1 MADLR
6 IQFSE
11 EMVGTGHPVKADTL
25 NRLSLVE
32 HNNDGTHKYNIT
44 GAPELD
50 LREFLP
56 AGFVTDGSVDYS
68 SEIQACISAGKR
80 IFIPAGTWLCENLN
94 VRGYRNIRGA
104 GRGNTVLKIPAS
116 STSWLIN
123 SSDGATGAWLPY
135 SSISDLTIDG
145 SSSTTALGGIYAEF
159 ITQWNFE
166 RITMY
171 GFFNP
176 AAVGLKLDHVYQ
188 TAIRDCNIRMGSAGA
203 GKKGVACFQIGAST
217 ADPVHTTHITFDSC
231 LAQYSGTGFFLS
243 ACGNRGGNMT
253 IRTCAAGNHDYGIR
267 IQDFYR
273 EVLVENSLIENTS
286 VNGVRIT
293 TATACNIH
301 NVRLEELTMYENT
314 TAVFANNVDGLGMD
328 KLRLVGDDAGGH
340 TAFYI
345 TDVKRLEL
353 GTYNVEDTA
362 YGTIVAA
369 GSIDPRMPNL
379 TLNDATPSVAVGG
392 RRQSFKTQSVNPTTI
407 TAFDD
412 GAVGQEI
419 TVIFN
424 DANTTVDFTG
434 TTLKGN
440 GGVDFTGAVGDVMT
454 GVFDGTN
461 WYFQVHDNTP

>member
-32 HNNDGTHKYNIT
+32 HNNDGTHKYNPT
-44 GAPELD
+44 GYRELD

-56 AGFVTDGSVDYS
+56 VGFVTDGSVNYS
-68 SEIQACISAGKR
+68 TEIQACISAGKR

-104 GRGNTVLKIPAS
+104 GRGNTVLKIPAA

-123 SSDGATGAWLPY
+123 SSDGSTSDWLPY
-135 SSISDLTIDG
+135 STITDLSIDG
-145 SSSTTALGGIYAEF
+145 NNSTTALGGIYAEF
-159 ITQWNFE
+159 VTQWLFE

-171 GFFNP
+171 GFYNT

-188 TAIRDCNIRMGSAGA
+188 TAIRDCYIRMGSAGA
-203 GKKGVACFQIGAST
+203 GKKGVACFQVGAST
-217 ADPVHTTHITFDSC
+217 ADPIHTTHITFDSC
-231 LAQYSGTGFFLS
+231 LAQYSGTGFFL
-243 ACGNRGGNMT
+243 AAMGNRGGNMT

-267 IQDFYR
+267 VQDFYR
-273 EVLVENSLIENTS
+273 EVLVENTLIENTS
-286 VNGVRIT
+286 INGVRIT
-293 TATACNIH
+293 TATPYNIH
-301 NVRLEELTMYENT
+301 NVKLEELTMYENT
-314 TAVFANNVDGLGMD
+314 IAVYADNVDGLGMD
-328 KLRLVGDDAGGH
+328 KLRFVGDDAGGH
-340 TAFYI
+340 TAFSLSNI
-345 TDVKRLEL
+345 KRLEL

-362 YGTIVAA
+362 YDTIVAA
-369 GSIDPRMPNL
+369 STIDPRISNL
-379 TLNDATPSVAVGG
+379 YLNDSTPSVAVGG
-392 RRQSFKTQSVNPTTI
+392 RRQSFKTQSTNPTTI
-407 TAFDD
+407 TMFDD
-412 GAVGQEI
+412 GVSGQEI

-424 DANTTVDFTG
+424 DANTTIDFTG
-434 TTLKGN
+434 TNLKGN

-461 WYFQVHDNTP
+461 WYFQMSDNTP